1 MGPGYV
7 TRVMHLGLLAP
18 DIVQRIVRG
27 EHPPA
32 ITSDSLIR
40 MKPLPCDWTEQRA
53 LLGFG

>member
-1 MGPGYV
+1 VGPGYV

-40 MKPLPCDWTEQRA
+40 MTPLPCDWTEQRA